1 MTASIFVQITVK
13 DFNAWK
19 KAYDDGEQ
27 LRNDNGVIADSV
39 HRNSDNP
46 NSVMVYN
53 QFANEGAL
61 KSFLALMQS
70 PPAQESLKAAGVQT
84 SEIWFGEDV

>member
-19 KAYDDGEQ
+19 KAYHDGEQ
-27 LRNDNGVIADSV
+27 LRKDNGVITDSV

-46 NSVMVYN
+46 SSVMVYN
-53 QFANEGAL
+53 QFANEDAL